1 MAGIFNQKG
10 HLQTLAKLSLLYIRQ
25 FERGLNWYK
34 FLGESDLVFVGDFFQ
49 QLASDFDE
57 ISWKTFAITRNVT
70 EDLVKILFSLVNAFF
85 QEM

>member
-1 MAGIFNQKG
+1 M
-10 HLQTLAKLSLLYIRQ
+10 
-25 FERGLNWYK
+25 
-34 FLGESDLVFVGDFFQ
+34 FVGDFFQ

-70 EDLVKILFSLVNAFF
+70 EDLVKIIFSLVNAFF